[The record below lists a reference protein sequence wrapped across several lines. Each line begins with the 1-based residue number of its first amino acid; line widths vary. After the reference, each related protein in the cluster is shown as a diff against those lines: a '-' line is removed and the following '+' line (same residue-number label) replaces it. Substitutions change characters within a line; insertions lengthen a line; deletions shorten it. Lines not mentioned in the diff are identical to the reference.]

1 MSGSRGEPQSAPGSR
16 PAGWCVAGWW
26 DGMSQGLTPGRA
38 PFLEFGLFLRKD
50 ERLAFLPRMGGKCL
64 LSDRP
69 GCRPSRGSFSAPT
82 GLTLGQ
88 DPSCT
93 SGSQSWNSR
102 LGGSSGSLSLP
113 PDRVNGRTFAEIEIT
128 AHMYP
133 DFCPTVPGRKLGA
146 LRKPLQ
152 ALSICP
158 GGTEAGGRGL
168 PVFPASSGDAKA
180 WHWLTRRRV
189 PLKTCPLPRG
199 GVPVLRVNRLSRAAP
214 GPGQQ
219 TKSGCTCACP
229 ARGRE
234 MSHCPR
240 AVPAPPAT
248 TTDPA
253 GTGCLVG
260 HSGCAM
266 ARLVGPAAILV
277 LLCLAVG
284 LEASPELSGYLRK
297 VLKNHTAHTC
307 DGEQLLIVC
316 PRKTTISILGAFY
329 GRRVPSTNLCPSP
342 GNASQES
349 TECTSGTA
357 HLKLLAECQ
366 DKQWCQFSLHSQV
379 FGPDP
384 CPGTHKY
391 LITSYKCRPGNHR
404 IKTVCENDKLR
415 LQCRPKS
422 ILAIY
427 SANYGR
433 FLRGKPECD
442 ALNTGGPHIECLAP
456 DALRRVFKKC
466 HRKGNCTVA
475 ADEATFG
482 DPCLPG
488 MKKQLRVSYT
498 CVPKQLLEEVG
509 PDTSDPFLLSDYMH
523 GVPEKVGLYFLC
535 GVSGGLMLLLCI
547 ISPKTAFLQEVG
559 EALKDPE
566 LGSSSELG
574 RTKLRDEQ
582 DEDLPDDSSSDSSFR
597 RLTRTYRATDSIFS
611 PELTAAMEG
620 AVDHQGYGGEE
631 IWMPKES
638 SPYAIHKIKSA
649 TK

>member
-1 MSGSRGEPQSAPGSR
+1 MLLSSLLAAMLDIRFAASPPSLPQPHSGPVCPISAPAQDVLTATGCQELKHCHCQGPVVSSSQHR
-16 PAGWCVAGWW
+16 PC
-26 DGMSQGLTPGRA
+26 S
-38 PFLEFGLFLRKD
+38 
-50 ERLAFLPRMGGKCL
+50 
-64 LSDRP
+64 
-69 GCRPSRGSFSAPT
+69 
-82 GLTLGQ
+82 
-88 DPSCT
+88 
-93 SGSQSWNSR
+93 
-102 LGGSSGSLSLP
+102 
-113 PDRVNGRTFAEIEIT
+113 
-128 AHMYP
+128 
-133 DFCPTVPGRKLGA
+133 
-146 LRKPLQ
+146 
-152 ALSICP
+152 
-158 GGTEAGGRGL
+158 
-168 PVFPASSGDAKA
+168 
-180 WHWLTRRRV
+180 
-189 PLKTCPLPRG
+189 PLP
-199 GVPVLRVNRLSRAAP
+199 
-214 GPGQQ
+214 
-219 TKSGCTCACP
+219 
-229 ARGRE
+229 
-234 MSHCPR
+234 
-240 AVPAPPAT
+240 
-248 TTDPA
+248 
-253 GTGCLVG
+253 
-260 HSGCAM
+260 
-266 ARLVGPAAILV
+266 
-277 LLCLAVG
+277 
-284 LEASPELSGYLRK
+284 GYLRK
-297 VLKNHTAHTC
+297 VLRNHTTHTC

-329 GRRVPSTNLCPSP
+329 GRRVPSPNLCPSP

-349 TECTSGTA
+349 TECTSTTA

-366 DKQWCQFSLHSQV
+366 DQQWCQFLVHSQV

-384 CPGTHKY
+384 CPGTYKY
-391 LITSYKCRPGNHR
+391 LIASYKCRPGNHR
-404 IKTVCENDKLR
+404 VKTVCENDKLR

-442 ALNTGGPHIECLAP
+442 ALNTGGPHIGTSERFKPEMGPEAMQRAWHKYDIGLYLCPLAPAGWCPVSRAGRSARGSMPHVFAECLAP
-456 DALRRVFKKC
+456 DALRRVSKKC

-475 ADEATFG
+475 ADRATFG

-488 MKKQLRVSYT
+488 TKKQLRVSYT

-535 GVSGGLMLLLCI
+535 GVSGGLMVLLCI
-547 ISPKTAFLQEVG
+547 ISPKTTFLQEVG

-566 LGSSSELG
+566 LGSSSELS

-620 AVDHQGYGGEE
+620 AVEHQGRVGEE

>member
-1 MSGSRGEPQSAPGSR
+1 
-16 PAGWCVAGWW
+16 
-26 DGMSQGLTPGRA
+26 
-38 PFLEFGLFLRKD
+38 
-50 ERLAFLPRMGGKCL
+50 
-64 LSDRP
+64 
-69 GCRPSRGSFSAPT
+69 
-82 GLTLGQ
+82 
-88 DPSCT
+88 
-93 SGSQSWNSR
+93 
-102 LGGSSGSLSLP
+102 
-113 PDRVNGRTFAEIEIT
+113 
-128 AHMYP
+128 
-133 DFCPTVPGRKLGA
+133 
-146 LRKPLQ
+146 
-152 ALSICP
+152 
-158 GGTEAGGRGL
+158 
-168 PVFPASSGDAKA
+168 
-180 WHWLTRRRV
+180 
-189 PLKTCPLPRG
+189 
-199 GVPVLRVNRLSRAAP
+199 
-214 GPGQQ
+214 
-219 TKSGCTCACP
+219 
-229 ARGRE
+229 
-234 MSHCPR
+234 
-240 AVPAPPAT
+240 
-248 TTDPA
+248 
-253 GTGCLVG
+253 
-260 HSGCAM
+260 M
-266 ARLVGPAAILV
+266 ARLVGPAAALV

-297 VLKNHTAHTC
+297 VLRNHTAHTC
-307 DGEQLLIVC
+307 DGDQLLIVC

-329 GRRVPSTNLCPSP
+329 GRRVPSPNLCPSP

-349 TECTSGTA
+349 TECTSATA

-366 DKQWCQFSLHSQV
+366 DQQWCQFSVHSQV

-391 LITSYKCRPGNHR
+391 LIASYKCRPGNHR
-404 IKTVCENDKLR
+404 VKTVCENDKLR

-456 DALRRVFKKC
+456 DALRRVSKKC

-475 ADEATFG
+475 ADRATFG

-488 MKKQLRVSYT
+488 TKKQLRVSYT
-498 CVPKQLLEEVG
+498 CGESHPRGWGHGGHWLSPCCAHPVPCRQGCGAPWGGRGLLGMSRVVMLGVCSPAVPKQLLEEVG

-523 GVPEKVGLYFLC
+523 GNVGEGYTKSGAALCLRPGVPEKVGLYFLC

-547 ISPKTAFLQEVG
+547 ISPKTTFLQEVG

-566 LGSSSELG
+566 LGSNSELS

-597 RLTRTYRATDSIFS
+597 RLTHTYRATDSIFS

-620 AVDHQGYGGEE
+620 AVEHQCRSGEE
-631 IWMPKES
+631 IWMPKGS

>member
-1 MSGSRGEPQSAPGSR
+1 M
-16 PAGWCVAGWW
+16 
-26 DGMSQGLTPGRA
+26 
-38 PFLEFGLFLRKD
+38 
-50 ERLAFLPRMGGKCL
+50 
-64 LSDRP
+64 
-69 GCRPSRGSFSAPT
+69 
-82 GLTLGQ
+82 
-88 DPSCT
+88 
-93 SGSQSWNSR
+93 
-102 LGGSSGSLSLP
+102 
-113 PDRVNGRTFAEIEIT
+113 EIT
-128 AHMYP
+128 AHVYP
-133 DFCPTVPGRKLGA
+133 DFCLTVA
-146 LRKPLQ
+146 VRKPGARWKPRQ
-152 ALSICP
+152 APSLCS
-158 GGTEAGGRGL
+158 GERRREGRGCRFLRQQQRCQGTAPAHPPRSAFGSTSL
-168 PVFPASSGDAKA
+168 P
-180 WHWLTRRRV
+180 
-189 PLKTCPLPRG
+189 PRG
-199 GVPVLRVNRLSRAAP
+199 RCPCARSVPAAQSSP
-214 GPGQQ
+214 WPWAAH
-219 TKSGCTCACP
+219 KER
-229 ARGRE
+229 ARGRPPSPGALAGQRSE
-234 MSHCPR
+234 PLSPR
-240 AVPAPPAT
+240 AASPGASRCQGPGRQRL
-248 TTDPA
+248 PA
-253 GTGCLVG
+253 GR
-260 HSGCAM
+260 SGAGSSCAM
-266 ARLVGPAAILV
+266 AGPVGPAAALV
-277 LLCLAVG
+277 LLCMAVG
-284 LEASPELSGYLRK
+284 LEASPELSGYLHK
-297 VLKNHTAHTC
+297 VLRNHTTHTC

-329 GRRVPSTNLCPSP
+329 GRRVPSPNLCPSP

-349 TECTSGTA
+349 TECTSATA

-366 DKQWCQFSLHSQV
+366 DQQWCQFSVHSQV

-391 LITSYKCRPGNHR
+391 LIASYKCRPGNHR
-404 IKTVCENDKLR
+404 VKTVCENDKLR

-442 ALNTGGPHIECLAP
+442 ALNAGGPHIECLAP
-456 DALRRVFKKC
+456 DALRRVSKKC

-475 ADEATFG
+475 ADRATFG

-547 ISPKTAFLQEVG
+547 VSPKTTFLQEVG

-566 LGSSSELG
+566 LGSSSELH

-597 RLTRTYRATDSIFS
+597 RLTRTYRATDSIFG

-620 AVDHQGYGGEE
+620 AAEHQGRGGEE

>member
-1 MSGSRGEPQSAPGSR
+1 MA
-16 PAGWCVAGWW
+16 
-26 DGMSQGLTPGRA
+26 
-38 PFLEFGLFLRKD
+38 
-50 ERLAFLPRMGGKCL
+50 
-64 LSDRP
+64 
-69 GCRPSRGSFSAPT
+69 
-82 GLTLGQ
+82 
-88 DPSCT
+88 
-93 SGSQSWNSR
+93 
-102 LGGSSGSLSLP
+102 
-113 PDRVNGRTFAEIEIT
+113 
-128 AHMYP
+128 
-133 DFCPTVPGRKLGA
+133 
-146 LRKPLQ
+146 
-152 ALSICP
+152 
-158 GGTEAGGRGL
+158 GL
-168 PVFPASSGDAKA
+168 P
-180 WHWLTRRRV
+180 
-189 PLKTCPLPRG
+189 
-199 GVPVLRVNRLSRAAP
+199 
-214 GPGQQ
+214 
-219 TKSGCTCACP
+219 
-229 ARGRE
+229 
-234 MSHCPR
+234 
-240 AVPAPPAT
+240 
-248 TTDPA
+248 
-253 GTGCLVG
+253 
-260 HSGCAM
+260 
-266 ARLVGPAAILV
+266 GPAAALV

-297 VLKNHTAHTC
+297 VLRNHTAHTC

-329 GRRVPSTNLCPSP
+329 GRRVPSPNLCPSP

-349 TECTSGTA
+349 IECMSATA

-366 DKQWCQFSLHSQV
+366 DQQWCQFLVHSQV

-404 IKTVCENDKLR
+404 VKTVCENNKLR

-422 ILAIY
+422 VLAIY

-433 FLRGKPECD
+433 FLRGKPECE
-442 ALNTGGPHIECLAP
+442 ALNPEGPHIECLAP
-456 DALRRVFKKC
+456 DALRRVSKKC

-475 ADEATFG
+475 ADQATFG

-523 GVPEKVGLYFLC
+523 GGWYKGPRFSRLREDRMIFTSTLAAFAHLWGVPEKVGLYFLC

-547 ISPKTAFLQEVG
+547 ISPKTTFLQELG

-566 LGSSSELG
+566 LGSSSELS
-574 RTKLRDEQ
+574 RTKLREEQ
-582 DEDLPDDSSSDSSFR
+582 DEELPDDSSSDSSFR

-620 AVDHQGYGGEE
+620 AVEHQGRGGEE

>member
-1 MSGSRGEPQSAPGSR
+1 MLETLPSPVPLFGGNGGGREGA
-16 PAGWCVAGWW
+16 AG
-26 DGMSQGLTPGRA
+26 
-38 PFLEFGLFLRKD
+38 
-50 ERLAFLPRMGGKCL
+50 
-64 LSDRP
+64 
-69 GCRPSRGSFSAPT
+69 FSAS
-82 GLTLGQ
+82 
-88 DPSCT
+88 DS
-93 SGSQSWNSR
+93 
-102 LGGSSGSLSLP
+102 
-113 PDRVNGRTFAEIEIT
+113 
-128 AHMYP
+128 
-133 DFCPTVPGRKLGA
+133 
-146 LRKPLQ
+146 
-152 ALSICP
+152 
-158 GGTEAGGRGL
+158 
-168 PVFPASSGDAKA
+168 DAKA
-180 WHWLTRRRV
+180 RHPLTRHGV
-189 PLKTCPLPRG
+189 PLKTCPSLPVG
-199 GVPVLRVNRLSRAAP
+199 GVPVLRVSQLSRAAP
-214 GPGQQ
+214 RPGQQ
-219 TKSGCTCACP
+219 TKSGYTGTRP
-229 ARGRE
+229 APVLWQCRE
-234 MSHCPR
+234 ASHCPR
-240 AVPAPPAT
+240 ALPAPAPAAT
-248 TTDPA
+248 EDQTS
-253 GTGCLVG
+253 GGCLVG
-260 HSGCAM
+260 RSRASSGCAM
-266 ARLVGPAAILV
+266 AGLVGPAAALV
-277 LLCLAVG
+277 FLCLAMR

-297 VLKNHTAHTC
+297 VLRNHTTHTC

-329 GRRVPSTNLCPSP
+329 GRRVPSPNLCPSP

-349 TECTSGTA
+349 TECTSTTA

-366 DKQWCQFSLHSQV
+366 DQQWCQFLVHSQV

-391 LITSYKCRPGNHR
+391 LIASYKCRPGNHR
-404 IKTVCENDKLR
+404 VKTVCENDKLR

-456 DALRRVFKKC
+456 DALRRVSKKC

-475 ADEATFG
+475 ADRATFG

-488 MKKQLRVSYT
+488 TKKQLRVSYT

-523 GVPEKVGLYFLC
+523 GGWYKGPRFSRLREDRMIFTSSLAAFAHLWGVPEKVGLYFLC
-535 GVSGGLMLLLCI
+535 GVSGGLMVLLCI
-547 ISPKTAFLQEVG
+547 ISPKTTFLQEVG

-566 LGSSSELG
+566 LGSSSELS

-620 AVDHQGYGGEE
+620 AVEHQGRVGEE

>member
-1 MSGSRGEPQSAPGSR
+1 
-16 PAGWCVAGWW
+16 
-26 DGMSQGLTPGRA
+26 
-38 PFLEFGLFLRKD
+38 
-50 ERLAFLPRMGGKCL
+50 
-64 LSDRP
+64 
-69 GCRPSRGSFSAPT
+69 
-82 GLTLGQ
+82 
-88 DPSCT
+88 
-93 SGSQSWNSR
+93 
-102 LGGSSGSLSLP
+102 
-113 PDRVNGRTFAEIEIT
+113 
-128 AHMYP
+128 
-133 DFCPTVPGRKLGA
+133 
-146 LRKPLQ
+146 
-152 ALSICP
+152 
-158 GGTEAGGRGL
+158 
-168 PVFPASSGDAKA
+168 
-180 WHWLTRRRV
+180 
-189 PLKTCPLPRG
+189 
-199 GVPVLRVNRLSRAAP
+199 
-214 GPGQQ
+214 
-219 TKSGCTCACP
+219 
-229 ARGRE
+229 

-253 GTGCLVG
+253 GTGCPLG
-260 HSGCAM
+260 HGGCAM
-266 ARLVGPAAILV
+266 ARLAGPAALLV

-284 LEASPELSGYLRK
+284 VEASPELSGYLRK
-297 VLKNHTAHTC
+297 VLRNHTAHTC

-342 GNASQES
+342 ANASQES

-366 DKQWCQFSLHSQV
+366 DKQWCQFSVHSQV

-404 IKTVCENDKLR
+404 IKTVCEDDKLR

-535 GVSGGLMLLLCI
+535 GVSGGLLLLLCI
-547 ISPKTAFLQEVG
+547 ISPKAAFLQEVG

-597 RLTRTYRATDSIFS
+597 RLTRTYRATDNIFG